1 MSGQGYFIAWVIG
14 LHMGAACLAHRRY
27 LVTVAAFLT
36 MIAGSHFAGI
46 ETSWMFGEILITTAF
61 VIVCFGVVL
70 GALAMWKG
78 KA

>member
-27 LVTVAAFLT
+27 LLTLAAFLT
-36 MIAGSHFAGI
+36 VLAVCHWANIGA
-46 ETSWMFGEILITTAF
+46 SWMVGELMITTAF

-70 GALAMWKG
+70 GAFAMWKG
-78 KA
+78 KP